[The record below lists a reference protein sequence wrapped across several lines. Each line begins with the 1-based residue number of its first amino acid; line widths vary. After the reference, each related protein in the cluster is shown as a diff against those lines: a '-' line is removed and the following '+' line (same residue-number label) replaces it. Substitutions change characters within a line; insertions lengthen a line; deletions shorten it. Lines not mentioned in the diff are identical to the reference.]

1 MKQLVNLATDNSQ
14 KISVEF
20 AISVRSTPYLA
31 DHGFQG
37 MTVLP
42 GSFYIE
48 TALRIDREASG
59 YVSGVVQDA
68 TFHNPVILLAEDTAL
83 NVDVRVRGEGRVEY
97 TFYEQSG
104 EING

>member
-1 MKQLVNLATDNSQ
+1 MKQLVNFATDSSQ
-14 KISVEF
+14 KTFVEV
-20 AISVRSTPYLA
+20 AVSIRSTPYLA

-37 MTVLP
+37 MKVLP

-48 TALRIDREASG
+48 TALRIDRETSG

-83 NVDVRVRGEGRVEY
+83 NVEVRVRGEGRVEY
-97 TFYEQSG
+97 TLSAV
-104 EING
+104 